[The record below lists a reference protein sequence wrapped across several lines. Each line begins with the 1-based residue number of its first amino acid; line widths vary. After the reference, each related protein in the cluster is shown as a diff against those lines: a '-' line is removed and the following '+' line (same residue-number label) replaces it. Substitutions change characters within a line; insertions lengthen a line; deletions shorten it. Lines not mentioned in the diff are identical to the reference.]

1 MSFSTGL
8 FYADN
13 RVNTPNSD
21 EIGMKMHAFIRW
33 GKFHKQN
40 ELEIENFDNLKQV
53 MKINNKNVILVP
65 FQVFSRFS
73 SISQRNITVAE
84 SLAYELTV
92 FPMNLFD
99 SEGFSLSGTMNICQR

>member
-1 MSFSTGL
+1 
-8 FYADN
+8 
-13 RVNTPNSD
+13 
-21 EIGMKMHAFIRW
+21 MKMHAFIRW
-33 GKFHKQN
+33 GKFQKQN

-53 MKINNKNVILVP
+53 MKINNKNVILAP

-73 SISQRNITVAE
+73 SISQRNITVAD

-99 SEGFSLSGTMNICQR
+99 SGILIKRNYEYMSKIRLSHLQMATLTTYSLMVDG